1 MVRFA
6 RTALTAA
13 LTGGMMLAA
22 LGPGAQ
28 AAPGGSGGSAP
39 TGGHPD
45 PVPELVRQAQG
56 VGVVVALTVDDGP
69 NPGETD
75 ALLDLL
81 AVRDIRAVFCVIGQN
96 ITAPGGAELLRRI
109 VDDGHVLC
117 NHTTSYA
124 DMAGWESEEIRQD
137 LTETLE
143 IIRDALDDPQAPV
156 PFFRAP
162 NGSWGQT
169 PEVAVELGMQPLAVV
184 NTIADCET
192 QDEQILTENL
202 REAIVPG
209 ELVLVHDGGGDR
221 WGTISAVETVVTEK
235 LADGWEFTLPVG
247 IDTGDDG
254 EAGAPGPGTGGGQ
267 GSHERARHQVVAGDE
282 RELRLDGLPPRTA
295 VELLLSPAGARD
307 EASVLGAGETDAHG
321 AADLVV
327 TVPEDAAPGRHEVIV
342 MADGDQPTAVQQW
355 VVRP

>member
-28 AAPGGSGGSAP
+28 AAPGGSGGAGGSTP

-45 PVPELVRQAQG
+45 PVPEPVRQAQG
-56 VGVVVALTVDDGP
+56 EGDVVALTVDDGP

-81 AVRDIRAVFCVIGQN
+81 AERDIRAVFCVIGQN

-184 NTIADCET
+184 NTIADWET

-254 EAGAPGPGTGGGQ
+254 
-267 GSHERARHQVVAGDE
+267 
-282 RELRLDGLPPRTA
+282 
-295 VELLLSPAGARD
+295 
-307 EASVLGAGETDAHG
+307 
-321 AADLVV
+321 
-327 TVPEDAAPGRHEVIV
+327 
-342 MADGDQPTAVQQW
+342 DQPTAVQRW